1 MSDEFDASLHDVP
14 PVVTAGM
21 LLRDTRLAA
30 GWSIDA
36 VAQQLKLA
44 PRQVQA
50 IENDDFGQ
58 LPGRTFVRGFVRNY
72 ARLLQLD
79 VAEVLAALPDAVAAP
94 SLDSPSL
101 APSPRVMGELPAYLH
116 AKPSS
121 ARWLVPLVLV
131 LIIALAAAYEYTR
144 PGSTLGQL
152 LHGDAGPS
160 IAAPSSPS
168 APSAPSSDVTQAL
181 PNPVASSGAGAPP
194 TPGTLAPSAAAAT
207 DPAAV
212 AGAATGD
219 GPLVLVFR
227 GTSWVEVKD
236 GTGATV
242 LSTIGYPGASH
253 TVGGAPPFEVVLG
266 NAEAVTVTYRGVAVD
281 STPYIKQNV
290 AKFTLK

>member
-1 MSDEFDASLHDVP
+1 VNEEFDASLQDVP
-14 PVVTAGM
+14 PKVTAGM
-21 LLRDTRLAA
+21 HLRDARLAA

-50 IENDDFGQ
+50 LEDDDFGQ

-72 ARLLQLD
+72 ARLMQLD
-79 VAEVLAALPDAVAAP
+79 TDEVLAALPDAVAAP

-121 ARWLVPLVLV
+121 ARWLIPLVLT
-131 LIIALAAAYEYTR
+131 LIFALGVAYEYTR
-144 PGSTLGQL
+144 PGSTLRGL
-152 LHGDAGPS
+152 IHGESTGSSTAAPGSPV
-160 IAAPSSPS
+160 APSS
-168 APSAPSSDVTQAL
+168 ADAAQAL
-181 PNPVASSGAGAPP
+181 PNPVASVTGGTPLANASHEPAP
-194 TPGTLAPSAAAAT
+194 AT
-207 DPAAV
+207 ADASPAA
-212 AGAATGD
+212 GTPPGD

-236 GTGATV
+236 GNGAIV

-253 TVGGAPPFEVVLG
+253 TVGGAPPFDVVLG
-266 NAEAVTVTYRGVAVD
+266 NAEAVTVTYRGLAVD
-281 STPYIKQNV
+281 NTPYIKQNV